1 MSLGTENRAMRLPPI
16 TKRRWFVA
24 TWLFL
29 LLVLLTLWLV
39 RPWSLFYLLGLEGPG
54 RDAPLK
60 VIQEW
65 LAGEHAPPTPTGCLS
80 LFPAFDLGLAAAL
93 LVAIVILLIVLAAPS
108 RTEQPGPWL
117 TRDVGELRFAGFGLR
132 LRTVMLLIAMAGLV
146 LGWEIVARRK
156 WQQRDEYLALASE
169 IMGLEESLAEVEAD
183 RSPFLAKTTTPAA
196 RAAERAYHRDRF
208 RRSLSFRYARVAA
221 LDEQQKKLVA
231 AANKGVPVTSTLRPP
246 LEQDLQ
252 PWDLLSMQRY
262 DQALAGFNEL
272 ISQYSD
278 YAEAHRC
285 RAYILATCPDPKL
298 RNGKEALTS
307 AKRAC
312 ELTTWRDMQAVS
324 TLAAAYAE
332 AGDFANAV
340 VWQQKAQDLFAAVF
354 YGGSFEAD
362 RMTLYKASKPYREPP
377 FGRRSR

>member
-1 MSLGTENRAMRLPPI
+1 MRLPPI

-39 RPWSLFYLLGLEGPG
+39 RPWSLFYLLGLEGLG

-65 LAGEHAPPTPTGCLS
+65 FAGEHAPLTPTGCLS
-80 LFPAFDLGLAAAL
+80 LFPALDLELAAAL

-117 TRDVGELRFAGFGLR
+117 TKDVGVLRFAGFGLR
-132 LRTVMLLIAMAGLV
+132 LRTVMLLIAIVGLV
-146 LGWEIVARRK
+146 FGWEIVARRK
-156 WQQRDEYLALASE
+156 WQQRADCLALAQRITDE
-169 IMGLEESLAEVEAD
+169 EQLNGNRIMEYEHMLARVETD
-183 RSPFLAKTTTPAA
+183 QWSFLGITTTPAA
-196 RAAERAYHRDRF
+196 RAAERAYQSDSV
-208 RRSLSFRYARVAA
+208 RRALSFFRAHVAA

-231 AANKGVPVTSTLRPP
+231 AANNGTPVTPDRRPP
-246 LEQDLQ
+246 LKRRWE
-252 PWDLLSMQRY
+252 PRDLLSMQRY

-272 ISQYSD
+272 IRKYPA
-278 YAEAHRC
+278 YAEAHRS

-298 RNGKEALTS
+298 RNGKEALRS

-312 ELTTWRDMQAVS
+312 ELTTWREMLAVS

-340 VWQQKAQDLFAAVF
+340 LWQQKAQDLAARGEF
-354 YGGSFEAD
+354 PGSFEAD
-362 RMTLYKASKPYREPP
+362 RMTLYKASKPYREHL
-377 FGRRSR
+377 R